1 MAMTVMYNAGAQM
14 TLGEL
19 NKNISG
25 FSKTLRRLSS
35 GQKFDGADVDG
46 ASFVI
51 SERMREQIR
60 SLLQDDQN
68 IQNGLSLVKTAE
80 RGVDQIVQNLRT
92 MKELAIDAANDSN
105 TDDDRRTIQ
114 KELDQLRA
122 TIDEIAIG
130 TQFNGKILLDGRWTR
145 NGLLSP
151 ENGSGGLNTSVSEVV
166 AGFNAGSNAQ
176 RDSATVNG
184 GSGAWQFQIDS
195 GFGATKDG
203 TFEVELNFS
212 DMKLTGGSYPEALH
226 NQGFTILCG
235 ACEQY
240 INILFDANK
249 TAAQS
254 TYDKTAG
261 VTADDPTDTNP
272 LAREFVI
279 GVKTVKN
286 AKDLANAI
294 FNGVSAVQDQISR
307 SSYGT
312 VATPNTPNDILL
324 DANHEVR
331 IRRDSDGKILITKNG
346 PALQFKEGTVSNPL
360 KDPPEPVH
368 IEKKPTFPLWI
379 QHGTQAG
386 QHMNVYIE
394 DVRSEALGINAAEVV
409 TREKANSAIAIIEDA
424 IEIALD
430 EATNLGAYLQ
440 RFEYTGSN
448 VTTTNENTQAA
459 ESTIRDA
466 DMAKEMAEYMKYNL
480 LSQSAQAMLSQ
491 ANQNASNVLG
501 FIQ

>member
-14 TLGEL
+14 SLSEL
-19 NKNISG
+19 NKNING
-25 FSKTLRRLSS
+25 LGKTLRRLSS
-35 GQKFDGADVDG
+35 GEKFSGADVDG

-68 IQNGLSLVKTAE
+68 IQNGSSLVKTAE

-145 NGLLSP
+145 NGLVSP
-151 ENGSGGLNTSVSEVV
+151 KSGGGGLNTSVSDVV
-166 AGFNAGSNAQ
+166 AGFKAGSNAQ
-176 RDSATVNG
+176 RNSTTVNG
-184 GSGAWQFQIDS
+184 GSGAWQFDVDASFSWAGS
-195 GFGATKDG
+195 GAFSA
-203 TFEVELNFS
+203 ELDFS
-212 DMKLTGGSYPEALH
+212 AMTLTGNSYSVALH

-235 ACEQY
+235 GCSQY

-254 TYDKTAG
+254 TYDTTTG
-261 VTADDPTDTNP
+261 VAEDGSTNY

-279 GVKTVKN
+279 GVKGVKN
-286 AKDLANAI
+286 SKDLANAV
-294 FNGVSAVQDQISR
+294 FEGISICRGGDSIR
-307 SSYGT
+307 SSIDNLHSLGIQR
-312 VATPNTPNDILL
+312 N
-324 DANHEVR
+324 
-331 IRRDSDGKILITKNG
+331 SDGKVFITKNDHLE
-346 PALQFKEGTVSNPL
+346 LQFKEGTISNPL
-360 KDPPEPVH
+360 KDPPEPVQVE
-368 IEKKPTFPLWI
+368 IKPVFPLWI